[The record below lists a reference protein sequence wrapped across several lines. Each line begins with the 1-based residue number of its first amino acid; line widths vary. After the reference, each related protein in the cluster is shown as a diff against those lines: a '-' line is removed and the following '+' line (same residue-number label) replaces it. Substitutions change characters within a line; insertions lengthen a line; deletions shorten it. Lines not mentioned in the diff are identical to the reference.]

1 MTPQLWA
8 QSSPHTEGSMGSWC
22 KNSNLKVNTSKIKE
36 MVVYFWKEKSPVI
49 PLQINGLTIKIVDS
63 FKFLDTVISSGLD
76 WEMNTNFILKKA
88 QQRCTSS
95 GS

>member
-1 MTPQLWA
+1 M
-8 QSSPHTEGSMGSWC
+8 
-22 KNSNLKVNTSKIKE
+22 KE
-36 MVVYFWKEKSPVI
+36 MVVYFWKEKSPII

-76 WEMNTNFILKKA
+76 WEMNTNSILKKA
-88 QQRCTSS
+88 QQRCASS